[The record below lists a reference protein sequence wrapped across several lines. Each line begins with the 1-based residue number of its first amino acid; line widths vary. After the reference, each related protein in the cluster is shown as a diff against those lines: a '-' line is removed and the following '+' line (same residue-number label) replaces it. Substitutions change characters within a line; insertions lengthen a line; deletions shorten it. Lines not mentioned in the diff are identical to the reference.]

1 MAIPCDDYMHWQR
14 TLSDQA
20 TSTVDTRWV
29 ELDELEILEW
39 ESSTNDHSISI
50 TRACVR
56 ACAAEVGSSI
66 STSGENSF
74 VCAEPVKSTV
84 FHVHGH
90 NTNTLSTFHD
100 QVEGEVLDEEVGVV
114 TEGLAVERVEES
126 VASTVCRSRAAVGLA
141 TLAVLEGL
149 ATERPLVD
157 LALLG
162 S

>member
-1 MAIPCDDYMHWQR
+1 M
-14 TLSDQA
+14 
-20 TSTVDTRWV
+20 

-74 VCAEPVKSTV
+74 VCAESVKSTV

-90 NTNTLSTFHD
+90 NTNTLSAFHD
-100 QVEGEVLDEEVGVV
+100 QVEREVLDEEVGVV
-114 TEGLAVERVEES
+114 PERLTIERMKDS
-126 VASTVCRSRAAVGLA
+126 VSCTVSSRGTSVGLA
-141 TLAVLEGL
+141 TLAKFQRLTSECTL
-149 ATERPLVD
+149 IYLSF
-157 LALLG
+157 LG
-162 S
+162 SGEGHAKVFQL